1 MIPKKIHYCWF
12 GKNPKPQKVLDC
24 IASWRQ
30 LLPEYEIIEWNEKN
44 FDISQNM
51 YAREAY
57 EAGKYAFVSD
67 FARLKILYD
76 EGGIYLDTD
85 IEVVQNF
92 DEFLRHGAF
101 IWFEYD
107 RFLATCLIGAESQ
120 HPMIWDFLWLYENI
134 SFQKKSKNDYTTNVA
149 RIANFLTANFPEF
162 QPNNSFQ
169 ILNHHFAIYP
179 QEIFSPIDDFGKT
192 YRTDKTVTIHHH
204 EGSWAPWY
212 LKILY
217 FLVPRMKRLLR
228 FLKLY

>member
-1 MIPKKIHYCWF
+1 MRLQVVGILFKKSVMIPKKIHYCWF

-101 IWFEYD
+101 I
-107 RFLATCLIGAESQ
+107 
-120 HPMIWDFLWLYENI
+120 
-134 SFQKKSKNDYTTNVA
+134 
-149 RIANFLTANFPEF
+149 
-162 QPNNSFQ
+162 
-169 ILNHHFAIYP
+169 
-179 QEIFSPIDDFGKT
+179 
-192 YRTDKTVTIHHH
+192 
-204 EGSWAPWY
+204 
-212 LKILY
+212 
-217 FLVPRMKRLLR
+217 
-228 FLKLY
+228 

>member
-12 GKNPKPQKVLDC
+12 GKNPKPQKALDC
-24 IASWRQ
+24 IESWYQ
-30 LLPEYEIIEWNEKN
+30 FLPEYEIIEWNEEN

-57 EAGKYAFVSD
+57 EAQKYAFVSD

-85 IEVVQNF
+85 VEVVKNF
-92 DEFLRHGAF
+92 DDFLHHGTF
-101 IWFEYD
+101 MGFEYGQ
-107 RFLATCLIGAESQ
+107 FLATCVIGAEAKN
-120 HPMIWDFLWLYENI
+120 HIIGDFLKLYEHI
-134 SFQKKSKNDYTTNVA
+134 SFRKNSKNDYTTNVA
-149 RIANFLTANFPEF
+149 RISDFLTANFPEF

-169 ILNHHFAIYP
+169 ILNNNFAIYP
-179 QEIFSPIDDFGKT
+179 QEFFSPIDDFGKT
-192 YRTDKTVTIHHH
+192 YRTNKTVTLHHH